1 MLTAPL
7 TDLAAF
13 DHANEENHAA
23 HADQQPAGNVA
34 QPALERGQ
42 LLVELFCG
50 TIKADISS

>member
-23 HADQQPAGNVA
+23 HADQQPAGNVP